1 MAQSVPILKQIQVAL
16 AAKDYSQMRQL
27 LLQWQKVEPKNPW
40 FRLYVARWYEAT
52 EQWQKAEKGYRR
64 LLKGVT
70 VPKVVTQ
77 ARQGLARLEA
87 RALALTQTAIAEEK
101 AAPGGEVY
109 GLMVLE
115 PISPKQ
121 KKTAAQ
127 YFATVL
133 RTDAY
138 SAGLQLPLKSW
149 RLFRTGALG
158 ELRFLKKALTQGNI
172 PSFCLSL
179 AQLQNIPVIQVQT
192 IEQLDPHLLLRG
204 LDETQ
209 QAVEYTV
216 PWSEISQWVTGML
229 PIFEESL
236 EKDGR
241 GKPYYKTKV
250 LDYAQFCDLHWGDR
264 QVIFRLNDQ
273 HYQFQQGL
281 SFLEVTQ
288 NPIEQLSNR
297 RNWNQMQHRL
307 TEHLSHSRKWSD
319 FKSFANNARDFP
331 ELLRK
336 IQPQVNL
343 FRQETHQDTYWDPAW
358 HLYSTIIFAHGAE
371 THSEAIAQKN

>member
-1 MAQSVPILKQIQVAL
+1 
-16 AAKDYSQMRQL
+16 MRQL

-158 ELRFLKKALTQGNI
+158 ELRFFKE
-172 PSFCLSL
+172 S
-179 AQLQNIPVIQVQT
+179 
-192 IEQLDPHLLLRG
+192 PHPG
-204 LDETQ
+204 
-209 QAVEYTV
+209 
-216 PWSEISQWVTGML
+216 
-229 PIFEESL
+229 
-236 EKDGR
+236 
-241 GKPYYKTKV
+241 
-250 LDYAQFCDLHWGDR
+250 
-264 QVIFRLNDQ
+264 
-273 HYQFQQGL
+273 
-281 SFLEVTQ
+281 
-288 NPIEQLSNR
+288 
-297 RNWNQMQHRL
+297 
-307 TEHLSHSRKWSD
+307 
-319 FKSFANNARDFP
+319 
-331 ELLRK
+331 
-336 IQPQVNL
+336 
-343 FRQETHQDTYWDPAW
+343 
-358 HLYSTIIFAHGAE
+358 
-371 THSEAIAQKN
+371 